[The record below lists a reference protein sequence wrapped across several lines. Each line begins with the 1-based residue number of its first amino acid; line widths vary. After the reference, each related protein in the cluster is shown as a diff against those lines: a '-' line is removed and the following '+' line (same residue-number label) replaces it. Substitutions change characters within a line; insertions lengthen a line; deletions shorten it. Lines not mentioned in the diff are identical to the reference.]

1 MKRSF
6 STKEKLAI
14 FFASNGHCALCGK
27 KLDTDW
33 HADHIIPF
41 SKGGS
46 TDVTNGQ
53 ALCPKCNLKKG
64 ACMLQYRD
72 WQNECCEKYF
82 ELNAQDFLLMA
93 LPGAGKT
100 ICSLRIAS
108 SIPRSQI
115 QKIIVVAPTSYL
127 KSQWS
132 KDAKQFFGLD
142 LLTEFMPKD
151 NIGHEDFHGICTTY
165 QQVTI
170 NPHIFNKLCH
180 MHGTFVI
187 FDEIHHA
194 GEANPRS
201 SEERKNDWCTGIKEA
216 FQNANRRLTLS
227 GTPFRS
233 DNKKI
238 PFVRYEDN
246 VCVPDFSY
254 DYPRAVSENVIRLVR
269 FDHYDGYFEW
279 IDPKGEEKKASF
291 SDKINK
297 KDLGCRLNT
306 ATHSD
311 ENWVYE
317 LLTDA
322 DKKLEEIR
330 SDEQTDAGGLVIA
343 KSIFHAHTI
352 SKHRVFQNNTTIV
365 ASDDPEAKNKIESF
379 RASKQKWLIAVNMI
393 SEGVDIKRLRVLA
406 YLTNVTTELYF
417 RQAIGRIIRYSGFD
431 DYMSYC
437 FLPSDPRF
445 VEYANNIK
453 ESQIHAIQDEDP
465 GTWGPGP
472 GGDNGESQF
481 DPLRAENARLESVS
495 LEGDTLDTKILEKI
509 KPYAE
514 KYKIDPAL
522 AVSLFQDMGYDLTSN
537 DNQDDRFQDQQIK
550 TLEDEIKDIKRKITK
565 KASKLT
571 YILRCEFGDIHK
583 KWLDLGGKLHKHNDL
598 DDLKAKYEW
607 LKKEVNKHANQ

>member
-6 STKEKLAI
+6 SIKEKLAI
-14 FFASNGHCALCGK
+14 FVAYNGKCAICGER
-27 KLDTDW
+27 LNANW

-64 ACMLQYRD
+64 ARMLQYRN
-72 WQNECCEKYF
+72 WQNECYHKYL
-82 ELNAQDFLLMA
+82 ELNTQDFLLMA

-100 ICSLRIAS
+100 VCALRIANS
-108 SIPRSQI
+108 LPASQI
-115 QKIIVVAPTSYL
+115 KKIIVVAPTSYL

-142 LLTEFMPKD
+142 LLTEFIPKD
-151 NIGHEDFHGICTTY
+151 NIGHENFHGICTTY
-165 QQVTI
+165 QQVAL

-180 MHGTFVI
+180 MYGTFVI

-194 GEANPRS
+194 GEANPKPG
-201 SEERKNDWCTGIKEA
+201 EEQKNDWCTGIKEA
-216 FQNANRRLTLS
+216 FHNANRRLALS

-238 PFVRYEDN
+238 PFVKYEDN
-246 VCVPDFSY
+246 VCIPDFSY

-279 IDPKGEEKKASF
+279 VSPKGEEKSASF
-291 SDKINK
+291 SDEINK
-297 KDLGCRLNT
+297 KDYGCRLNT
-306 ATHSD
+306 AIHSD
-311 ENWVYE
+311 ESWIYD
-317 LLTDA
+317 LITDA
-322 DKKLEEIR
+322 NKKLEEIR
-330 SDEQTDAGGLVIA
+330 DEEQSDAGGLVIA
-343 KSIFHAHTI
+343 KSIFHAHAI
-352 SKHRVFQNNTTIV
+352 ANHRVFKNNSTIV
-365 ASDDPEAKNKIESF
+365 ASDEPEAKNKIEAFKS
-379 RASKQKWLIAVNMI
+379 SKQKWLIAVNMI
-393 SEGVDIKRLRVLA
+393 SEGVDIKRLRVLV

-431 DYMSYC
+431 DHMSYC

-445 VEYANNIK
+445 VEFANNIK
-453 ESQIHAIQDEDP
+453 ESQIHAIQDEEP
-465 GTWGPGP
+465 GNEANTGSSGS
-472 GGDNGESQF
+472 GESQF
-481 DPLRAENARLESVS
+481 DPLKAENARLNTVS
-495 LEGDTLDTKILEKI
+495 FEGDNLDTQALEKV

-537 DNQDDRFQDQQIK
+537 DNQDDGFQDQQIK
-550 TLEDEIKDIKRKITK
+550 TLEDEIKDMKRKIK
-565 KASKLT
+565 KQASRLS
-571 YILRCEFGDIHK
+571 YILGCEFGDIHK
-583 KWLDLGGKLHKHNDL
+583 EWMDLGGKPHNHNDL
-598 DDLKAKYEW
+598 DDLQAKYKW
-607 LKKEVNKHANQ
+607 LKKEIHKHANQ